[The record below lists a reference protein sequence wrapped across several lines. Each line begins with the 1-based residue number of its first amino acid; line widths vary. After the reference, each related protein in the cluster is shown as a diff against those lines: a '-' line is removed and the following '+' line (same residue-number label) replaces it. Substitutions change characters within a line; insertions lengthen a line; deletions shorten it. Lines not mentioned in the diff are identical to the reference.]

1 MLLQFHLA
9 ALALRATWTPAGDGP
24 SRFSKKYRDAIG
36 QDDSKW
42 IDGDGDGWL
51 PSIFPETPQGWM
63 LAIVAA
69 ALIYVLYTQQA
80 PRLPPQ
86 GGRTGGDARAQ
97 PGEAGEAARAA
108 FLKKY
113 G

>member
-42 IDGDGDGWL
+42 IDGDGDSWL

-63 LAIVAA
+63 LVVPDPSTINDKD
-69 ALIYVLYTQQA
+69 LLRMRIPSPKWYRRF
-80 PRLPPQ
+80 PR
-86 GGRTGGDARAQ
+86 R
-97 PGEAGEAARAA
+97 
-108 FLKKY
+108 
-113 G
+113 